1 MNQPEV
7 LFEKKFVRFHRTFFS
22 VRHIFT
28 FMGLSTKFCHKV
40 HVLPELLI
48 VLPSSCSYIMV
59 KSNLTHTW
67 RNSRSTNRDEPTK
80 SLT

>member
-40 HVLPELLI
+40 HVLPELL
-48 VLPSSCSYIMV
+48 VFLSSFVHNGKIKSY
-59 KSNLTHTW
+59 TW
-67 RNSRSTNRDEPTK
+67 RNSRITNRDEPTK

>member
-40 HVLPELLI
+40 HVLPELL
-48 VLPSSCSYIMV
+48 VLLSSFVHNGKIKSYTYME
-59 KSNLTHTW
+59 KFK
-67 RNSRSTNRDEPTK
+67 EYE
-80 SLT
+80 

>member
-7 LFEKKFVRFHRTFFS
+7 RFEKNCKISFYS

-40 HVLPELLI
+40 LPERLVLL
-48 VLPSSCSYIMV
+48 SSFAHNGKIKSY
-59 KSNLTHTW
+59 T
-67 RNSRSTNRDEPTK
+67 
-80 SLT
+80 